1 MILLRRESLK
11 SDNAEE
17 AHDESDNGIATQA
30 FHNDATTDTLMLLL
44 RRESLKSDNFDES
57 DKGTAAQAVHNDAN
71 TNITN
76 DTTEEGVTK
85 VRQL

>member
-1 MILLRRESLK
+1 MTSLTRELLTKPFTMMLLPTPLMILLKRESLK

-30 FHNDATTDTLMLLL
+30 FHNDATTDT
-44 RRESLKSDNFDES
+44 
-57 DKGTAAQAVHNDAN
+57 
-71 TNITN
+71 TNA
-76 DTTEEGVTK
+76 TTEEGVTK